1 MASDTLSKS
10 GAPTLPDYFRVIRR
24 RKWII
29 VGCMVVLPLLA
40 LLLSSR
46 QQAIYQGTSE
56 VYLSPQNLAASLTN
70 TTDGTTFQDPQ
81 RSAETQA
88 ELASVPEV
96 ARRVCQNVTPPC
108 DPADLLDNSEVEA
121 KPNVDLLEFRVRDP
135 SADRAESLATE
146 YARQFR
152 IYRREIDTA
161 ALKTALIS
169 LQQRIRQLER
179 RGDRSSS
186 LYTSLV
192 GKEQELRLIEA
203 LQTSNAFVV
212 RPSTSATQVQ
222 PKTARN
228 VILAILFGLAF
239 GLLFAFLW
247 EALDTRLRSAEEI
260 TERLNLPLLGRIPRP
275 RRNVQR
281 AHRLTMIEDPNSVQ
295 AEAFRMLR
303 TNIDFVNIERGAKTI
318 MVTSALEQE
327 GKSTTM
333 ANLAVAMAK
342 AGRHVVLVDLDLR
355 RPFVGRFFRLDG
367 RPGVTD
373 IVLGDVELD
382 DALVELPMRGTE
394 LDHVGLTAEGNG
406 SRTEGI
412 LEVLPAGP
420 TPPNAGEFV
429 GTRSLARIL
438 EQVRDRADIVLID
451 APPILHVNDA
461 MALSAVVDAMLIVTR
476 LRVVRRSTVD
486 ELNRLLE
493 TTPATKLGFVI
504 TDADLGEDYGI
515 SYYYNYRPRPEQTGS
530 QLARRVRDLTGR

>member
-1 MASDTLSKS
+1 
-10 GAPTLPDYFRVIRR
+10 
-24 RKWII
+24 
-29 VGCMVVLPLLA
+29 
-40 LLLSSR
+40 
-46 QQAIYQGTSE
+46 
-56 VYLSPQNLAASLTN
+56 
-70 TTDGTTFQDPQ
+70 
-81 RSAETQA
+81 
-88 ELASVPEV
+88 
-96 ARRVCQNVTPPC
+96 
-108 DPADLLDNSEVEA
+108 
-121 KPNVDLLEFRVRDP
+121 
-135 SADRAESLATE
+135 
-146 YARQFR
+146 
-152 IYRREIDTA
+152 
-161 ALKTALIS
+161 
-169 LQQRIRQLER
+169 
-179 RGDRSSS
+179 
-186 LYTSLV
+186 
-192 GKEQELRLIEA
+192 
-203 LQTSNAFVV
+203 
-212 RPSTSATQVQ
+212 
-222 PKTARN
+222 
-228 VILAILFGLAF
+228 
-239 GLLFAFLW
+239 
-247 EALDTRLRSAEEI
+247 
-260 TERLNLPLLGRIPRP
+260 
-275 RRNVQR
+275 
-281 AHRLTMIEDPNSVQ
+281 
-295 AEAFRMLR
+295 
-303 TNIDFVNIERGAKTI
+303 
-318 MVTSALEQE
+318 
-327 GKSTTM
+327 
-333 ANLAVAMAK
+333 MAK

-373 IVLGDVELD
+373 IVLGDVELE

-451 APPILHVNDA
+451 APPVLHVNDA